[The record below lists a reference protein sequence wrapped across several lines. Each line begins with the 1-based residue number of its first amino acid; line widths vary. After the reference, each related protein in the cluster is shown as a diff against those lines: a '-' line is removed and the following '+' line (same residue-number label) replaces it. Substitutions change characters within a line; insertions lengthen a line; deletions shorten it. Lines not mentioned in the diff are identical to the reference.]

1 MEKTYF
7 VKIEAFI
14 KPDVEVLVSIGTV
27 EAPQVAE
34 GESTLPFYYKQ
45 IDTDL
50 VEFTAFNVEDYNKDY
65 CIIVDEEGLMKSGNP
80 AYKLTL
86 SVDGVEYVR
95 ELVGNILI
103 GKSEY
108 GEEGAYET
116 GLTKEEADNLI
127 SNLQVELFGFV
138 QQIIQSGCHC
148 WQPDYINKN
157 SQITYLC

>member
-1 MEKTYF
+1 M
-7 VKIEAFI
+7 
-14 KPDVEVLVSIGTV
+14 LVSIGTV

-138 QQIIQSGCHC
+138 Q
-148 WQPDYINKN
+148 
-157 SQITYLC
+157 